1 MSLFARV
8 SGHFRRRRMRRF
20 AAELQVNGATRI
32 LDIGGTPEYW
42 SLLPE
47 RPRVTLLNTPRARA
61 DVGDTEWVAGDGRSL
76 PFRDGAFDVVFSNSV
91 IEHVGDAE
99 SQERFAREVARVGRR
114 YWVQTP
120 NRWFPVEQHLLTP
133 FVHWLPR
140 AWQRTIV
147 PRFNL
152 WSVLVRVTPDRRRF
166 YIEHYL
172 SDVRLLTMGE
182 VRRLF
187 PDARVIRERVCG
199 VTKSF
204 VAVKST
210 P

>member
-1 MSLFARV
+1 MSR
-8 SGHFRRRRMRRF
+8 
-20 AAELQVNGATRI
+20 T
-32 LDIGGTPEYW
+32 
-42 SLLPE
+42 
-47 RPRVTLLNTPRARA
+47 
-61 DVGDTEWVAGDGRSL
+61 
-76 PFRDGAFDVVFSNSV
+76 VFLS
-91 IEHVGDAE
+91 A
-99 SQERFAREVARVGRR
+99 
-114 YWVQTP
+114 P

-152 WSVLVRVTPDRRRF
+152 WSLLVRVTPDRRRF

-172 SDVRLLTMGE
+172 SDVRLLSLDE

-210 P
+210 A